1 VAYLNS
7 CAQCYVFVIENKF
20 PICDDK
26 LLSTKQNYFLI
37 LFKNTLLIAIL
48 FLVHLQPSEW
58 IKTSSSELENVIK
71 TMTTVRFFS
80 ILVK

>member
-1 VAYLNS
+1 MAYLNS

-48 FLVHLQPSEW
+48 FLVHLQLSEW